1 MWIHNAAASGE
12 EETRDIEAANRR
24 LALASSGG
32 APQRLY
38 DCHKGNVI
46 SDTVALLGGSTGQSV
61 TVIQIVTLSRGSQTV
76 TISV

>member
-1 MWIHNAAASGE
+1 MAGRLWIHNAAAGE

-46 SDTVALLGGSTGQSV
+46 SDSGPPAYSDTGYSDTV
-61 TVIQIVTLSRGSQTV
+61 
-76 TISV
+76 

>member
-1 MWIHNAAASGE
+1 MVGRLWIHNAAAGE

-46 SDTVALLGGSTGQSV
+46 SDTVTLLGLGIDRAKVS
-61 TVIQIVTLSRGSQTV
+61 L
-76 TISV
+76 